1 MKTLIAGVGNIF
13 LSDDGFGVEVVR
25 QLQGQP
31 LPEDVELVDFGIR
44 GIHLAYQLLDGYE
57 VLVLIDT
64 VDRGEPP
71 GTLMLIEPE
80 LMASASQRE
89 AVEMGAVPLLD
100 VHGMEPGA
108 MLGMLDELGARV
120 GRILVVG
127 CQAADYSE
135 GIGLSDPVAAAVP
148 GAVAMVLD
156 AVNEQA
162 RKESQK

>member
-25 QLQGQP
+25 QLQGQE
-31 LPEDVELVDFGIR
+31 LPGDVELVDFGIR
-44 GIHLAYQLLDGYE
+44 GIHLAYQLLDGYD
-57 VLVLIDT
+57 VLVLVDT

-80 LMASASQRE
+80 PVVTAARRE
-89 AVEMGAVPLLD
+89 AVEMGTVPLLD

-108 MLGMLDELGARV
+108 ILGMLDELGARV

-127 CQAADYSE
+127 CQPADLSE
-135 GIGLSDPVAAAVP
+135 GIGLSEPVAAAVS

-156 AVNEQA
+156 AVHEQA
-162 RKESQK
+162 RKEPQK